1 MSAFD
6 TVEAVQKKLGS
17 AGYIASDGLAVSL
30 FLALT
35 KQRALFLE
43 GEAGVGKTEIA
54 KMLAHVL
61 DRDLIRLQCYEGLDI
76 NQAAYEWNY
85 ARQLVEIQATGEE
98 HPFSRAS
105 LNEMLDLAETG
116 CNSLFDLQRRA
127 VQDAGF

>member
-1 MSAFD
+1 LLKKGFVKPMLAFD
-6 TVEAVQKKLGS
+6 TVEAVQKELGS

-30 FLALT
+30 FLALA

-76 NQAAYEWNY
+76 NQAA
-85 ARQLVEIQATGEE
+85 
-98 HPFSRAS
+98 
-105 LNEMLDLAETG
+105 
-116 CNSLFDLQRRA
+116 
-127 VQDAGF
+127 

>member
-1 MSAFD
+1 MQLELQGLLKKGIVKPMSAFD
-6 TVEAVQKKLGS
+6 TVEAVQQELGS

-30 FLALT
+30 FLALA

-54 KMLAHVL
+54 KMLARVL

-85 ARQLVEIQATGEE
+85 ARQLVEIQA
-98 HPFSRAS
+98 
-105 LNEMLDLAETG
+105 
-116 CNSLFDLQRRA
+116 QRQSA
-127 VQDAGF
+127 DK